1 MTQKLGKRRR
11 HEQAMAALDVK
22 LAAGG
27 QPVEVLTE
35 AGPETAKRA
44 NVTYT
49 EFATHMAH
57 RVATMP
63 REGSYET
70 VLRHAG
76 QQPPVSVPCGTCV
89 ACCYHKVDLLPEE
102 AARLDSVPDGNG
114 GLMIRQQDDG
124 ACIYLQ
130 QGGCSIYADRPTACR
145 IYDCRA
151 KSLFGIRTTHGAVAE
166 PAWLFEVETRDDLA
180 LKLAIGVALDEC
192 RDKCTHSE
200 DAIEY
205 IGERMTIILPQ
216 MRAMIAREK
225 IDPTQAGL
233 DLPKEAEQA

>member
-114 GLMIRQQDDG
+114 GLMIRQQD
-124 ACIYLQ
+124 
-130 QGGCSIYADRPTACR
+130 
-145 IYDCRA
+145 
-151 KSLFGIRTTHGAVAE
+151 
-166 PAWLFEVETRDDLA
+166 
-180 LKLAIGVALDEC
+180 EC